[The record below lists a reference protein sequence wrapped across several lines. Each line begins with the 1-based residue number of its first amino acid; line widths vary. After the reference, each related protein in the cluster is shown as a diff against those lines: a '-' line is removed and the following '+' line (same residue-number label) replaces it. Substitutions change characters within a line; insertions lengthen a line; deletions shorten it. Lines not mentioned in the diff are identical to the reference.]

1 MSGQQ
6 NQVRM
11 TDGEGLLS
19 GSPLS
24 LLAAQDSSERRGARG
39 RLVVGG
45 EHGVRVQWLR
55 PSDLVAGIVGRSAT
69 AVVAAHLA
77 THRRVR
83 AAASAR
89 LAGQASARR
98 GRLAP
103 LSAFGSG
110 REAKHGLAAER
121 PPIAR

>member
-1 MSGQQ
+1 MNGQQ
-6 NQVRM
+6 NPPGM
-11 TDGEGLLS
+11 ADGDDQQHERLSGS

-24 LLAAQDSSERRGARG
+24 LLAVQHPSERR
-39 RLVVGG
+39 VVGSG
-45 EHGVRVQWLR
+45 HGVRVQWLR
-55 PSDLVAGIVGRSAT
+55 PSDLAAGIAGRSA
-69 AVVAAHLA
+69 AVVVAAHLA

-83 AAASAR
+83 AAARTR

-98 GRLAP
+98 GRRAP
-103 LSAFGSG
+103 LSAFGAG